1 MRTDQKLLYFSL
13 NKQSVDGF
21 YNYLDSSGWDLK
33 DSFRRALPREEAKS
47 FHHPS
52 DLIFFVDSQEH
63 PESLYIIVD
72 YISFYNVHPWEWE
85 SGDKEF
91 TGPSIN
97 NEIFT
102 VESAAK
108 CVRRAILKYPET
120 MFLFDESWLGKE
132 ANKNGDT
139 EYGSFLFCDDD
150 SNVANVHLSY
160 HRFSVYDEDP
170 FMAIRRDRSNL
181 FDGSNLRFAIMRYLY
196 DNLKVNRY
204 NFSNIQNSRRDHLAL
219 VVEEELSQN
228 RFNSYC
234 LYVNGYRVVPISSSG
249 DLEFFNN
256 ECVKKDKNHP
266 APVLIVRDF
275 DLQFD
280 DVSETTPKKLKVI
293 KDNKTIEVLDIY
305 KVDSIRRLKKG
316 EYSHWYVLEQDREKA
331 CQSDIT
337 LSWEDG
343 SGQYENG
350 YWSNLRRINTLFI
363 TKGPVNIEVVNNG
376 AFLDE
381 INGSQIIPGL
391 NKPVAGIYES
401 FRALEDV
408 RRVSLEALSL
418 SPRATN
424 DHEKSQVK
432 GIDTTRQKHDH
443 GVSLDIYDLVKAM
456 VRRARHYQQVQEYT
470 LSSIIAWDAI
480 EVMNGFHEQLMLQA
494 YHIAAISENAIAMN
508 VLGGDDMQLKKD
520 AEFRIKKITD
530 DVDRLLSRSTTTNN
544 QERLAFRHNFLN
556 QIFSDCRDYCYNK
569 EHFLSEDTFVSALGH
584 LNEGVNLNWEEIKK
598 WIRDRRAKVLSC
610 FRNNTKSWAEADMEY
625 FMKTVT
631 ELSHQLFA
639 KSDCSADKFAKCESK
654 YKKLVGY
661 KWEVC
666 TNIKDI
672 INTHRDDSDNEWLS
686 SDEGVI
692 KLNKDGSIVSKNDGC
707 AVVFF
712 IHNGII
718 DCYPVNIS
726 CEKKNGES

>member
-52 DLIFFVDSQEH
+52 DLIFFMDSQEH

-85 SGDKEF
+85 SGNKKF

-256 ECVKKDKNHP
+256 ECVKEGKNHP

-280 DVSETTPKKLKVI
+280 DVSETTPKKLKV
-293 KDNKTIEVLDIY
+293 KKTQNKEKIDKLAELDELDIY

-316 EYSHWYVLEQDREKA
+316 KDSHWYVLEQDSEKT

-363 TKGPVNIEVVNNG
+363 TKGPENIEVVNNG

-391 NKPVAGIYES
+391 IKPVAGIYES

-432 GIDTTRQKHDH
+432 GIDTTRQNHDH

-584 LNEGVNLNWEEIKK
+584 LNEGFRSGAFIKRCKSIYSEYLERLSKEDTDWFFKEIKN
-598 WIRDRRAKVLSC
+598 LS
-610 FRNNTKSWAEADMEY
+610 D
-625 FMKTVT
+625 
-631 ELSHQLFA
+631 ELYNC
-639 KSDCSADKFAKCESK
+639 SDVKGRKRLLRK
-654 YKKLVGY
+654 YKSLANQSFNPVTISTSCHIG
-661 KWEVC
+661 
-666 TNIKDI
+666 
-672 INTHRDDSDNEWLS
+672 INTGGYEWQSANPEVVIVDKTGFATPVS
-686 SDEGVI
+686 SGYT
-692 KLNKDGSIVSKNDGC
+692 
-707 AVVFF
+707 VVFA
-712 IHNGII
+712 IRGN
-718 DCYPVNIS
+718 DVSCYPVYVI
-726 CEKKNGES
+726 